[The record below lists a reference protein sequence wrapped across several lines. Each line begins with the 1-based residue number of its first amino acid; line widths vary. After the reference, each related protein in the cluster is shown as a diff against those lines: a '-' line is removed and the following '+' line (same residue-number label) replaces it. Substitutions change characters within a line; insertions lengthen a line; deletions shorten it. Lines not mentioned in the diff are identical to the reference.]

1 MHGVAYRAV
10 TRQHPFNRIQQV
22 FGETGFEQDFL
33 GERERMPGEI
43 AAGKARVISTSCASG
58 NQKFRS

>member
-22 FGETGFEQDFL
+22 FGETGFEQDFV
-33 GERERMPGEI
+33 GPGRGRRAMECDHNP
-43 AAGKARVISTSCASG
+43 AGG
-58 NQKFRS
+58 HDHW